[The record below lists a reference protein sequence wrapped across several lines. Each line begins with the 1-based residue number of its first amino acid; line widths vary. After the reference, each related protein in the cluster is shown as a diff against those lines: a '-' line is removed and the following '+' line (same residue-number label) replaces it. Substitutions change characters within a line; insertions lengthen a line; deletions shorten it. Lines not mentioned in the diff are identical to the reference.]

1 MNRDLFKKLID
12 EQPLT
17 AEETLRLDGAL
28 EGEGSKMA
36 RHAVSALDDD
46 APSMTWR
53 SSLNQRLAQV
63 SRKRRTAVYWRF
75 GVAAS
80 AVAAASVLVVSFFQ
94 PYRPE
99 TVKSPQIAER
109 PELSVEEAIL
119 TEHEYQMGQA
129 SVGVQVSFNEAGS

>member
-1 MNRDLFKKLID
+1 MNKDLFKKLID

-17 AEETLRLDGAL
+17 AEESLRLDGAL

-46 APSMTWR
+46 APSMAWR
-53 SSLNQRLAQV
+53 SSLNQKLSLV

-94 PYRPE
+94 PFQAPSSVPTRVAKE
-99 TVKSPQIAER
+99 A
-109 PELSVEEAIL
+109 SVEEAII
-119 TEHEYQMGQA
+119 TDHEGQLGQA
-129 SVGVQVSFNEAGS
+129 SLGVYASFNEAGS